1 MRRRR
6 VLEVAIEAGFPLA
19 LLLVIGIWSAQNP
32 TFFFPPLTDI
42 LQTFKDNWLFAEVES
57 FVLPSLFRLGVGFAL
72 CLVIGVLGGLVLG
85 ASTWLRRF
93 TDPVT
98 EFLRALPPPALI
110 PFGIVVLGVGNEM
123 KLFVIVLG
131 SVWPILLNT
140 VDGVRAVDPTMLNT
154 TRVYGLPARA
164 RLFRVVLPAAMPQIF
179 AGMRT
184 ALSLCLILV
193 IVSELVASTD
203 GLGYFV
209 LSSQRRFAIED
220 MWSGILLLGLLGYVL
235 NTALVLVE
243 RRVLRWHH
251 GAHAGAS

>member
-1 MRRRR
+1 MKRRHIEIG
-6 VLEVAIEAGFPLA
+6 LEFGFPV
-19 LLLVIGIWSAQNP
+19 LVLVLIGVWSSQNA

-42 LQTFKDNWLFAEVES
+42 LSTFRQNWLFDQFSTNV
-57 FVLPSLFRLGVGFAL
+57 VPSLYRLGVGFTL
-72 CLVIGVLGGLVLG
+72 CVIIGVGAGLLLG
-85 ASTWLRRF
+85 THEWLRRF

-110 PFGIVVLGVGNEM
+110 PFGIVLLGVGNEM

-140 VDGVRAVDPTMLNT
+140 VDGVRGVDSTLIGT
-154 TRVYGLPARA
+154 TKIYGIPARA
-164 RLFRVVLPAAMPQIF
+164 RLMRVVLPAASPQIF

-184 ALSLCLILV
+184 ALSLTLILV

-203 GLGYFV
+203 GIGYFV

-220 MWSGILLLGLLGYVL
+220 MWSGILLLGILGYFL
-235 NTALVLVE
+235 NTLLVLTE
-243 RRVLRWHH
+243 NKVLRWHH
-251 GAHAGAS
+251 ASHEGTT